1 MTTCPHFIKATDSRD
16 NKCHDPAL
24 TLASTASAHQ
34 SASEHSGTIKVAHLS
49 SNWRSN
55 NLPNRRR
62 LDGLGT
68 YRPHSGGG
76 CTSHTCCPA
85 GGSASVKPAAQTAV
99 IDSGPGGRRGS
110 LLRRTLTGKA
120 RILILVSF
128 LGPPLLRLDMV
139 ASSVGSCIHMK
150 VFSQE
155 GQLRR
160 LVRGAADERSLH
172 LEAPRPGTESLL
184 LTVKRQ
190 ISWFFAQQWRT
201 TYSSHCAELTHSK
214 SRERWAVL
222 KQTGVF
228 KNKI

>member
-1 MTTCPHFIKATDSRD
+1 M
-16 NKCHDPAL
+16 
-24 TLASTASAHQ
+24 
-34 SASEHSGTIKVAHLS
+34 
-49 SNWRSN
+49 
-55 NLPNRRR
+55 
-62 LDGLGT
+62 
-68 YRPHSGGG
+68 
-76 CTSHTCCPA
+76 CCPA
-85 GGSASVKPAAQTAV
+85 GWSASVKPAAQTAV

-110 LLRRTLTGKA
+110 LLRCTLTGKA

-172 LEAPRPGTESLL
+172 LEAPRPGTEGLL
-184 LTVKRQ
+184 LTAKRQ

-201 TYSSHCAELTHSK
+201 SCSSHCAELTHAK
-214 SRERWAVL
+214 SREKWAIL

-228 KNKI
+228 KNRIIISHQAYYGFYSRLAYLYYCIPVSVSLCLDRRSHLISLG